1 VETDGYLSIGKIVG
15 PHGINGALRVHPYA
29 ESLSIFQPGTRIL
42 LKNNQGMKKK
52 YLIRWAKSH
61 GKGMLLSLQG
71 IEDRN
76 EASSLAGCDLLMP
89 KNRLPDLEEGTYYW
103 FEIIGLSVYDAEEEY
118 MGRVE
123 AVIPTGSNDVYVVRN
138 QENEILVPALEHVVL
153 KIDKANGRMT
163 VKLPEGL

>member
-52 YLIRWAKSH
+52 YLIRWAKPH
-61 GKGMLLSLQG
+61 GKGMLFSLQG

-76 EASSLAGCDLLMP
+76 QASSLAGCDLLMA

-153 KIDKANGRMT
+153 KIDRANGRMT